1 MYLQMERVFA
11 QEKEIIMADSV
22 KKILLVE
29 DDRQLSDLVTDF
41 LTSEGYHV
49 KQEFRGDTVA
59 KRVELFSPD
68 LIILDIMLPGKDG
81 FAVCRDLRPTFLGPI
96 LMLTAKGTDFDQVL
110 GLEIGADDYVIKP
123 VEPRVLLARITALL
137 RRGELPN
144 QSQEVGEIAC
154 GNLYI
159 NRASRK
165 VTLKDD
171 NVDLTSQEFD
181 LLWLLAKKA
190 GEVQNRDYIY
200 KAVVGREYDG
210 LDRSVD
216 VRISRLRKKLFD
228 DTETPFRIKTIWGQ
242 GYLFVPDA
250 WN

>member
-1 MYLQMERVFA
+1 
-11 QEKEIIMADSV
+11 MADSV

-59 KRVELFSPD
+59 KRVDLFSPD

-81 FAVCRDLRPTFLGPI
+81 FAVCRDIRPSFSGPI

-123 VEPRVLLARITALL
+123 VEPRVLLARVTALL
-137 RRGELPN
+137 RRGALPN
-144 QSQEVGEIAC
+144 QSDEVGEVSH
-154 GNLYI
+154 GDLYI

-165 VTLKDD
+165 VLLKDE
-171 NVDLTSQEFD
+171 NIDLTSQEFD
-181 LLWLLAKKA
+181 LLWLLASKA

-216 VRISRLRKKLFD
+216 VRVSRLRKKLLD

>member
-1 MYLQMERVFA
+1 MT
-11 QEKEIIMADSV
+11 DSV

-59 KRVELFSPD
+59 KRVDLFTPD

-81 FAVCRDLRPTFLGPI
+81 FAVCRDIRPSFSGPI

-123 VEPRVLLARITALL
+123 VEPRVLLARVTALL
-137 RRGELPN
+137 RRGKLPN
-144 QSQEVGEIAC
+144 QSQEVGEVAH
-154 GNLYI
+154 GDLHI

-165 VTLKDD
+165 VTLKDE

-181 LLWLLAKKA
+181 LLWLLASKA

-216 VRISRLRKKLFD
+216 VRVSRLRKKLFD

-250 WN
+250 WES

>member
-1 MYLQMERVFA
+1 MS
-11 QEKEIIMADSV
+11 DSNSSV

-29 DDRQLSDLVTDF
+29 DDRQLSDLVTEF
-41 LTSEGYHV
+41 LTGEGFHV
-49 KQEFRGDTVA
+49 KQEFRGDNVA
-59 KRVELFSPD
+59 KRVELFTPD

-81 FAVCRDLRPTFLGPI
+81 FTVCKELRPDYAGPI
-96 LMLTAKGTDFDQVL
+96 LMLTAKSTDFDQVL

-123 VEPRVLLARITALL
+123 VEPRVLSARVNALL
-137 RRGELPN
+137 RRGDLP
-144 QSQEVGEIAC
+144 SGGKEVAEVNC
-154 GNLYI
+154 GQLHI
-159 NRASRK
+159 SRSSRQ
-165 VTLKDD
+165 VTLHGE
-171 NVDLTSQEFD
+171 NIELTSQEFD
-181 LLWLLAKKA
+181 LLWLLSSRA

-216 VRISRLRKKLFD
+216 VRISRLRKKLND
-228 DTETPFRIKTIWGQ
+228 SNDTPFRIKTIWGQ

>member
-1 MYLQMERVFA
+1 ML
-11 QEKEIIMADSV
+11 DTNV

-41 LTSEGYHV
+41 LTSEGFHV
-49 KQEFRGDTVA
+49 KQEFRGDSVA
-59 KRVELFSPD
+59 KRVKLFSPD
-68 LIILDIMLPGKDG
+68 LIILDLMLPGKDG
-81 FAVCRDLRPTFLGPI
+81 FAVCQDLRPEFTGPV
-96 LMLTAKGTDFDQVL
+96 LMLTAKSGDFDQVL

-123 VEPRVLLARITALL
+123 VDPRVLLARIKALL

-144 QSQEVGEIAC
+144 KSQEIAELNW
-154 GNLYI
+154 GGLYI
-159 NRASRK
+159 NQASRK
-165 VTLKDD
+165 VTLQDI

-181 LLWLLAKKA
+181 LLWLLASKA

-200 KAVVGREYDG
+200 KAVIGREYDG

-216 VRISRLRKKLFD
+216 VRISRLRKKLHD
-228 DTETPFRIKTIWGQ
+228 STDTPFRIKTIWGQ

-250 WN
+250 WS

>member
-1 MYLQMERVFA
+1 
-11 QEKEIIMADSV
+11 MADSV

-49 KQEFRGDTVA
+49 KQEFRGDNVA
-59 KRVELFSPD
+59 KRVQSFIPD

-81 FAVCRDLRPTFLGPI
+81 FAVCRDIRSSFFGPI

-144 QSQEVGEIAC
+144 QSQELGEVLC
-154 GNLYI
+154 GQLQI

-165 VTLKDD
+165 VTLQNE

-181 LLWLLAKKA
+181 LLWLLASKA

-200 KAVVGREYDG
+200 KAIVGREYDG
-210 LDRSVD
+210 LDRSID

-228 DTETPFRIKTIWGQ
+228 STETPFRIKTIWGQ

>member
-1 MYLQMERVFA
+1 MSD
-11 QEKEIIMADSV
+11 KNTSV

-29 DDRQLSDLVTDF
+29 DDRQLSDLVKDF
-41 LTSEGYHV
+41 LESEGYHV

-59 KRVELFSPD
+59 KRVDQFTPD
-68 LIILDIMLPGKDG
+68 IIILDIMLPGKDG
-81 FAVCRDLRPTFLGPI
+81 FTVCKEIRPTFKGPI

-123 VEPRVLLARITALL
+123 VEPRVLLARVNALL
-137 RRGELPN
+137 RRGDLPTDGNEVSELN
-144 QSQEVGEIAC
+144 IGK
-154 GNLYI
+154 LYV
-159 NRASRK
+159 NRGSRQ
-165 VTLKDD
+165 VTLHDE
-171 NVDLTSQEFD
+171 NIELTSQEFD
-181 LLWLLAKKA
+181 LLWLLASKA

-216 VRISRLRKKLFD
+216 VRISRLRKKLAD
-228 DTETPFRIKTIWGQ
+228 SNETPFRIKTIWGQ

-250 WN
+250 WE

>member
-1 MYLQMERVFA
+1 MP
-11 QEKEIIMADSV
+11 DSNPNV

-41 LTSEGYHV
+41 LTSEGFHV

-59 KRVELFSPD
+59 KRVKLFSPD
-68 LIILDIMLPGKDG
+68 LIILDVMLPGKDG
-81 FAVCRDLRPTFLGPI
+81 FGVCRDLRPEFNGPV
-96 LMLTAKGTDFDQVL
+96 LMLTAKSTDFDQVL

-123 VEPRVLLARITALL
+123 VEPRVLLARVNALL
-137 RRGELPN
+137 RRGDLPN
-144 QSQEVGEIAC
+144 QSEEKGEINC
-154 GNLYI
+154 GGLYI
-159 NRASRK
+159 NKASRK
-165 VTLKDD
+165 VTLQDE

-181 LLWLLAKKA
+181 LLWLLASKA

-200 KAVVGREYDG
+200 KAVIGREYDG

-216 VRISRLRKKLFD
+216 VRISRLRKKLHD
-228 DTETPFRIKTIWGQ
+228 STETPFRIKTIWGQ

-250 WN
+250 WS

>member
-1 MYLQMERVFA
+1 MPEN
-11 QEKEIIMADSV
+11 ISSV

-41 LTSEGYHV
+41 LSAEGFHV
-49 KQEFRGDTVA
+49 KQEFRGDTIA
-59 KRVELFSPD
+59 KRVETFSPD

-81 FAVCRDLRPTFLGPI
+81 FAVCRDIRPSFAGPI

-123 VEPRVLLARITALL
+123 VEPRVLLARVNALL
-137 RRGELPN
+137 RRGNLP
-144 QSQEVGEIAC
+144 QGKKEKSEITF
-154 GNLYI
+154 GGLQI
-159 NRASRK
+159 NRGSRQAK
-165 VTLKDD
+165 LKDE
-171 NVDLTSQEFD
+171 VIDLTSQEFD
-181 LLWLLAKKA
+181 LLWLLATRA

-210 LDRSVD
+210 MDRSVD
-216 VRISRLRKKLFD
+216 VRISRLRKKLYD
-228 DTETPFRIKTIWGQ
+228 SNETPFRIKTIWGQ

-250 WN
+250 WE

>member
-1 MYLQMERVFA
+1 MT
-11 QEKEIIMADSV
+11 DSV

-59 KRVELFSPD
+59 KRVDLFSPD

-81 FAVCRDLRPTFLGPI
+81 FAVCRDIRPSFSGPI

-123 VEPRVLLARITALL
+123 VEPRVLLARVTALL
-137 RRGELPN
+137 RRGALPN
-144 QSQEVGEIAC
+144 QSDEVGEVSH
-154 GNLYI
+154 GDLYI

-165 VTLKDD
+165 VLLKDE
-171 NVDLTSQEFD
+171 NIDLTSQEFD
-181 LLWLLAKKA
+181 LLWLLASKA

-216 VRISRLRKKLFD
+216 VRVSRLRKKLLD

>member
-1 MYLQMERVFA
+1 MSILDLN
-11 QEKEIIMADSV
+11 KDKSSV

-29 DDRQLSDLVTDF
+29 DDRQLSSLITDF

-59 KRVELFSPD
+59 KRVDLFSPD
-68 LIILDIMLPGKDG
+68 IILLDIMLPGKDG
-81 FAVCRDLRPTFLGPI
+81 FAVCRDLRPNFTKPI

-144 QSQEVGEIAC
+144 QSQEQGEVSC
-154 GNLYI
+154 GDLHI
-159 NRASRK
+159 NRTSRS
-165 VTLKDD
+165 VMLKDEKIE
-171 NVDLTSQEFD
+171 LTSQEFD
-181 LLWLLAKKA
+181 LLWLLATKA

-216 VRISRLRKKLFD
+216 VRISRLRKKLYD
-228 DTETPFRIKTIWGQ
+228 DNETPFRIKTIWGQ

-250 WN
+250 WT

>member
-1 MYLQMERVFA
+1 MS
-11 QEKEIIMADSV
+11 DSV

-29 DDRQLSDLVTDF
+29 DDRQLSELVTDF

-59 KRVELFSPD
+59 KRVDLFKPD

-81 FAVCRDLRPTFLGPI
+81 FAVCRDIRPSFSGPI
-96 LMLTAKGTDFDQVL
+96 LMLTAKSTDFDQVL

-123 VEPRVLLARITALL
+123 VEPRVLLARVTALL
-137 RRGELPN
+137 RRGQLPN
-144 QSQEVGEIAC
+144 QSQEVGEVTH
-154 GNLYI
+154 GDLHI

-165 VTLKDD
+165 VTLKEE

-181 LLWLLAKKA
+181 LLWLLAIKA

-216 VRISRLRKKLFD
+216 VRVSRLRKKLFD

-250 WN
+250 WES

>member
-1 MYLQMERVFA
+1 MS
-11 QEKEIIMADSV
+11 SV

-29 DDRQLSDLVTDF
+29 DDRQLSNLVSDF
-41 LTSEGYHV
+41 LTGEGFHV

-59 KRVELFSPD
+59 KRVELFVPD

-81 FAVCRDLRPTFLGPI
+81 FAVCRDVRPTYSGPI
-96 LMLTAKGTDFDQVL
+96 IMLTAKSTDFDQVL

-123 VEPRVLLARITALL
+123 VEPRVLLARINALL
-137 RRGELPN
+137 RRGNISSNQAEKAEL
-144 QSQEVGEIAC
+144 SFG
-154 GNLYI
+154 GLYI
-159 NRASRK
+159 SRGSRH
-165 VTLKDD
+165 VTLTDETI
-171 NVDLTSQEFD
+171 DLTSQEFD
-181 LLWLLAKKA
+181 LLWLLASRA

-210 LDRSVD
+210 LDRSID
-216 VRISRLRKKLFD
+216 VRISRLRKKLHD
-228 DTETPFRIKTIWGQ
+228 SNETPFRIKTIWGQ

>member
-1 MYLQMERVFA
+1 MT
-11 QEKEIIMADSV
+11 DSV

-29 DDRQLSDLVTDF
+29 DDRQLSDLITDF

-59 KRVELFSPD
+59 KRVDLFLPD

-81 FAVCRDLRPTFLGPI
+81 FAVCRDIRPSFSGPI

-144 QSQEVGEIAC
+144 QSKELGEVECGE
-154 GNLYI
+154 LHI

-165 VTLKDD
+165 VTLKDE
-171 NVDLTSQEFD
+171 NVDLTSQGFD
-181 LLWLLAKKA
+181 LLWLLASKA

>member
-1 MYLQMERVFA
+1 MT
-11 QEKEIIMADSV
+11 DST

-59 KRVELFSPD
+59 KRVDLFKPD

-81 FAVCRDLRPTFLGPI
+81 FAVCRDIRPSFSGPI

-123 VEPRVLLARITALL
+123 VEPRVLLARVTALL
-137 RRGELPN
+137 RRGNLPN
-144 QSQEVGEIAC
+144 QSQEVGEVAH
-154 GNLYI
+154 GELHI

-165 VTLKDD
+165 VTLKDE

-181 LLWLLAKKA
+181 LLWLLASKA

-216 VRISRLRKKLFD
+216 VRVSRLRKKLFD

-250 WN
+250 WES

>member
-1 MYLQMERVFA
+1 MS
-11 QEKEIIMADSV
+11 SV

-29 DDRQLSDLVTDF
+29 DDRQLSNLVSDF
-41 LTSEGYHV
+41 LTGEGFHV

-59 KRVELFSPD
+59 KRVELFVPD

-81 FAVCRDLRPTFLGPI
+81 FAVCRDVRPSYKGPI
-96 LMLTAKGTDFDQVL
+96 IMLTAKSTDFDQVL

-123 VEPRVLLARITALL
+123 VEPRVLLARINALL
-137 RRGELPN
+137 RRGNISSN
-144 QSQEVGEIAC
+144 QSEKAELSFG
-154 GNLYI
+154 GLYI
-159 NRASRK
+159 SRGSRH
-165 VTLKDD
+165 VTLMEETI
-171 NVDLTSQEFD
+171 DLTSQEFD
-181 LLWLLAKKA
+181 LLWLLASRA

-210 LDRSVD
+210 LDRSID
-216 VRISRLRKKLFD
+216 VRISRLRKKLHD
-228 DTETPFRIKTIWGQ
+228 SNEAPFRIKTIWGQ

>member
-1 MYLQMERVFA
+1 MKYLD
-11 QEKEIIMADSV
+11 KEIMMADTNV

-29 DDRQLSDLVTDF
+29 DDRQLSDLVTEF
-41 LTSEGYHV
+41 LTSEGFHV

-59 KRVELFSPD
+59 KRVKLFSPD
-68 LIILDIMLPGKDG
+68 LIVLDIMLPGKDG
-81 FAVCRDLRPTFLGPI
+81 FEVCKELRPEFTGPV
-96 LMLTAKGTDFDQVL
+96 LMLTAKSTDFDQVL

-123 VEPRVLLARITALL
+123 VEPRVLLARIHALL

-144 QSQEVGEIAC
+144 QSQEKGELNH
-154 GNLYI
+154 GGLYI

-165 VTLKDD
+165 VTLQDE

-181 LLWLLAKKA
+181 LLWLLASKA

-200 KAVVGREYDG
+200 KAVIGREYDG

-216 VRISRLRKKLFD
+216 VRISRLRKKLND
-228 DTETPFRIKTIWGQ
+228 STETPFRIKTIWGQ